1 MTTGIRPVHDR
12 AGIFGWARM
21 IYPYD
26 HSVTDARYDLE
37 RDLIYFRG
45 YGLMPHAVLGL
56 QTLRTVLRPPARS

>member
-1 MTTGIRPVHDR
+1 
-12 AGIFGWARM
+12 M
-21 IYPYD
+21 IYSYD
-26 HSVTDARYDLE
+26 HSVIDARYDLE